1 MNTND
6 MSHEKLIIYCYDKR
20 PDLYRRLT
28 AKTTEAE
35 LRGWLHEP
43 KFAPQGVSQQII
55 NQAETITIGKQVVI
69 NNPTGPISF

>member
-1 MNTND
+1 MNFND

-43 KFAPQGVSQQII
+43 KPVIVQNTVNITGDGHKGIIGTQGNVTVQ
-55 NQAETITIGKQVVI
+55 TM
-69 NNPTGPISF
+69 SFS